1 MTLISGFIGAP
12 DDLEA
17 LGKQLKTKCGTGG
30 SVKEEQILI
39 QGDYQTKIITWLIEW
54 GYSLTK

>member
-1 MTLISGFIGAP
+1 
-12 DDLEA
+12 
-17 LGKQLKTKCGTGG
+17 LKTKCGTGG

-39 QGDYQTKIITWLIEW
+39 QGDYQTKIITWLKEW